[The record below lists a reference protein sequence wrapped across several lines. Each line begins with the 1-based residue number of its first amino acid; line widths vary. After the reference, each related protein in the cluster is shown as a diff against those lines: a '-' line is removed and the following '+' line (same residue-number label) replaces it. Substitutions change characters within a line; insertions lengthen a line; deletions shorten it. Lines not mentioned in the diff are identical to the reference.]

1 MLTSYKDSKRYFSA
15 THLEFESL
23 AEFCPTLKDTMSEL
37 GFSLRE
43 ESIVE
48 SSDPHSSRA
57 HAHVFSFHLAQD
69 PHSFHVRV
77 WFRTEGVLDLTWFGF
92 VPDDQA
98 LDEYS
103 KTDEVSH
110 VRISVQFGRYS
121 YCYRLDL
128 RKDTATD
135 PYDPFQGTFHAY
147 QVLNP
152 LIDYIRDSYCK
163 HYGAPPLLSFD
174 SPSKP

>member
-1 MLTSYKDSKRYFSA
+1 MLTSYKDNKRYFSA
-15 THLEFESL
+15 DHLEFESL
-23 AEFCPTLKDTMSEL
+23 HEFAPTLRDTMSEL

-57 HAHVFSFHLAQD
+57 HAHVFSFHLEQD
-69 PHSFHVRV
+69 PYSFNVRV
-77 WFRTEGVLDLTWFGF
+77 WFRTEGVRDLTWFGF

-103 KTDEVSH
+103 KAGEVSH
-110 VRISVQFGRYS
+110 VRMAVQFGRYS
-121 YCYRLDL
+121 YCGRRDL
-128 RKDTATD
+128 RKDTTTD
-135 PYDPFQGTFHAY
+135 PYDPFEGTFHAY

-152 LIDYIRDSYCK
+152 LIDLIRSSY
-163 HYGAPPLLSFD
+163 YSYYE
-174 SPSKP
+174 SPSPLVFDEGSV